1 MFDRITL
8 YRLMVCAPAVLVS
21 GIAVQSRTYD
31 DGYLPVA
38 MTSEQ
43 NARIEA
49 YIPFV
54 KEAAEAARQPDP
66 DLWRGTATHWI
77 DANRSGKLTE
87 VFPIAFDDVS
97 TEGAKDSIF
106 TSKLI
111 LSRRLAHYAYSPIV
125 REEPKQAS
133 KDLILAIQLCEVGKY
148 SDFNSVQT
156 SAILQRIALHGL
168 TKILPRLSQEDQ
180 KAARCSLVT
189 LAASQKSLDA
199 IAISSRSLYKEW
211 MHRKGQVALGLEQG
225 EKFVASNDS
234 SAAGDSTTTGASLLI
249 AGLSDEIPKYISM
262 ASLAQGV
269 QDGFVKDLAK
279 TLGKS

>member
-21 GIAVQSRTYD
+21 GIAVQSRTFED
-31 DGYLPVA
+31 DYLPVK
-38 MTSEQ
+38 MTAEQ

-54 KEAAEAARQPDP
+54 KEASDAARQPDP
-66 DLWRGTATHWI
+66 DLWRATATHWI
-77 DANRSGKLTE
+77 DADREGKLKE

-111 LSRRLAHYAYSPIV
+111 LSRRLAHFAYSPIV
-125 REEPKQAS
+125 REEPKLAA
-133 KDLILAIQLCEVGKY
+133 KDLVLSIQLSEVGKF
-148 SDFNSVQT
+148 SDFNTVQT
-156 SAILQRIALHGL
+156 SAILQRIALHSL
-168 TKILPRLSQEDQ
+168 AKILPKLSPADLTDV
-180 KAARCSLVT
+180 RCKLVA
-189 LAASQKSLDA
+189 LAERQKSLDA
-199 IAISSRSLYKEW
+199 ISISTKSLYREW
-211 MHRKGQVALGLEQG
+211 MHRKGQVALGLDQG
-225 EKFVASNDS
+225 EKFVAANGGSSTNDY
-234 SAAGDSTTTGASLLI
+234 ATTGASLLV
-249 AGLSDEIPKYISM
+249 AGLSDEIPKYVSM

-279 TLGKS
+279 TLGKN